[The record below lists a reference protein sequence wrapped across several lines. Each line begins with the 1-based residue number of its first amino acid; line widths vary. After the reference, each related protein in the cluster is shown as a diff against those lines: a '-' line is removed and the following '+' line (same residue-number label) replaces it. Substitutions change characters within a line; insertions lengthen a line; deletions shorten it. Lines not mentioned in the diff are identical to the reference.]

1 MGQRVISNVCASLEI
16 LETLKVFLFL
26 VKRCLGELNSV
37 LVLLV
42 LGNTLDRQNMLMA
55 CSRSPAKNLIGLANL
70 SWESN
75 LD

>member
-1 MGQRVISNVCASLEI
+1 MGQRVISNVGARLEI

-42 LGNTLDRQNMLMA
+42 LVNTLDYQNMVD
-55 CSRSPAKNLIGLANL
+55 GLL
-70 SWESN
+70 
-75 LD
+75 